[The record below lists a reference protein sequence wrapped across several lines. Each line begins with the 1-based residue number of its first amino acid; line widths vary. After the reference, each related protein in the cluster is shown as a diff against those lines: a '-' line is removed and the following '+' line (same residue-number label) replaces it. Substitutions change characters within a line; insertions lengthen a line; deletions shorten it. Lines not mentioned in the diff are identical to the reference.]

1 MIRKSKEG
9 EITLKKLSSEKVKKK
24 KEETKNDSYV
34 TVNLILLH
42 KKSCISILY
51 IEK

>member
-9 EITLKKLSSEKVKKK
+9 EITLKKVTSGKVKR
-24 KEETKNDSYV
+24 KEERKNDSYV
-34 TVNLILLH
+34 ILDLILLQ
-42 KKSCISILY
+42 KSCISILY